1 MSVIKKFSACLLI
14 PVKLPTSCFFT
25 PLIKLSFASFCYLL
39 TSKVLRLCLISLPK
53 CLRCHLPK
61 CCYAPILSFD
71 MHVAEPSWLKQ
82 LALTISSHFRRGKID
97 VLFHGIVSGE
107 SFGLGL
113 FFCYFSKNWKIFFFF
128 FKWHLNINYNNEIST
143 K

>member
-25 PLIKLSFASFCYLL
+25 PLIKLSLASFCYLL

-53 CLRCHLPK
+53 CLQCHLPK
-61 CCYAPILSFD
+61 RCYAPILSFD
-71 MHVAEPSWLKQ
+71 IHVAEPSWLKQ

-97 VLFHGIVSGE
+97 VLFHVIVSGE

-113 FFCYFSKNWKIFFFF
+113 FCFFFLLFKELKGF
-128 FKWHLNINYNNEIST
+128 FFVLFLSDI
-143 K
+143 